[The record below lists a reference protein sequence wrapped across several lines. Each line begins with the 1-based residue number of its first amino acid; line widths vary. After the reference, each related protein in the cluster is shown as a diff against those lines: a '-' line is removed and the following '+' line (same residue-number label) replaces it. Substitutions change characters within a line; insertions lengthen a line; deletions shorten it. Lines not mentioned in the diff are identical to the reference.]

1 MKAPLLLSVLI
12 LGTAVA
18 DPRLGSWYTAHSGS
32 YARIYTS
39 AANQTT
45 GTTSTTWSRG
55 TGVQNS
61 PVYAGL
67 HEIDYSND
75 WVYIRTTGL
84 AGHNMGPWYLD
95 AAKSQNF
102 PNFPAN
108 TATIYRI
115 PRNPIIPPTTKTAT
129 GLGASGYYVNGVA
142 MFDMRDAFSYS
153 TSNAQ
158 DATPVNGITGDG
170 IWNREAYHNEAVTF
184 DAGFAHQAGRQYH
197 YHAQPPGLRYQ
208 LGDHVAYNAT
218 TNVYTEMPGLPT
230 SHSPI
235 VAWAADGLP
244 VYGPYGYSDP
254 DDASSGIRRMTSG
267 FRLRTITT
275 RTSLPAW
282 AQRVQNKTTLTA
294 SQYGPN
300 VSATYALGHY
310 LEDYEYKGD
319 LGFVHGTDFDLNEY
333 NVRYCVTPEFP
344 GKTWAYFLTIASD
357 GTPAYPYATG
367 RQYYGTPSGGAVASI
382 SEAVTVH
389 WQGGPN
395 KQETPESITSS
406 AANNDVAIVWSA
418 VEGGTYQITAG
429 DTPSTD
435 QTVSTPTLSGSD
447 KLVYK
452 DTGARSSHA
461 RRFYRANRTALAT
474 FDTNGFNYTPPG
486 GGTGGTV
493 SFTFTFP
500 TNPML
505 PPQNAITSIT
515 VAGVATAIT
524 SYTQATGSATLSFDN
539 STLSSGT
546 AYPAIL
552 TFTPPG
558 MTTRTVTSTNTY
570 TR

>member
-84 AGHNMGPWYLD
+84 AGHIMGPWYLD

-319 LGFVHGTDFDLNEY
+319 FGFVHGTDFDLNEY

-344 GKTWAYFLTIASD
+344 GKTWAYFLTIAAD
-357 GTPAYPYATG
+357 GTPAYPYAAG

-406 AANNDVAIVWSA
+406 AANNDVEIVWSA

-461 RRFYRANRTALAT
+461 SRFYRANRTALAT

-486 GGTGGTV
+486 GGTGSTV

-515 VAGVATAIT
+515 LGGVTTAIT

>member
-84 AGHNMGPWYLD
+84 AGHIMGPWYLD

-319 LGFVHGTDFDLNEY
+319 FGFVHGTDFDLNEY

-344 GKTWAYFLTIASD
+344 GKTWAYFLTIAAD
-357 GTPAYPYATG
+357 GTPAYPYAAG

-406 AANNDVAIVWSA
+406 AANNDVEIVWSA

-452 DTGARSSHA
+452 DTGARSSNA
-461 RRFYRANRTALAT
+461 SRFYRANRTALAT

-486 GGTGGTV
+486 GGTGSTV

-515 VAGVATAIT
+515 VGGVATAVT